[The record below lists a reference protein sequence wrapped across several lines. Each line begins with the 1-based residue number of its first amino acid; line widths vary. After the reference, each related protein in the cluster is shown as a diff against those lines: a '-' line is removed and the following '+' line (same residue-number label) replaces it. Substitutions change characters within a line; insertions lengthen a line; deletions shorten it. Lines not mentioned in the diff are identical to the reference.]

1 MKTKQLALEW
11 PIKRVESHVAYV
23 WYLYVTV
30 CLDEPIASTP
40 SHKSIVSNL
49 GLKQVVPY
57 HQTCGSFNKV

>member
-49 GLKQVVPY
+49 GL
-57 HQTCGSFNKV
+57 